1 MPDAPL
7 SASRSP
13 TPQTPRNSANT
24 DSSRKS
30 DWSVPPRQRFGKA
43 VEFARFDLHTKL
55 WGKQAEILRVLKFS
69 KRTAVRSC
77 NGSGKTH
84 VAAVA
89 VIWWLL
95 AHEHK
100 SALAITTAP
109 TQRQVRNLL
118 WREIRRIY
126 FRNTSLFPPST
137 IITRTSL
144 ELSPNH
150 YAMGL
155 STDSPERFQGFH
167 EENILF
173 VVDEASGV
181 HEDVFDCLL
190 LPPFG
195 RELEG
200 G

>member
-1 MPDAPL
+1 MPDAPIP
-7 SASRSP
+7 SSFHPEPVEGSRP
-13 TPQTPRNSANT
+13 PLHI
-24 DSSRKS
+24 
-30 DWSVPPRQRFGKA
+30 PPRQRFGKA
-43 VEFARFDLHTKL
+43 VEFVRLDLGTKL

-84 VAAVA
+84 VAAAA
-89 VIWWLL
+89 VIWWLM

-109 TQRQVRNLL
+109 TQRQVTNLL

-126 FRNTSLFPPST
+126 FKNTALFPPST
-137 IITRTSL
+137 ILTRTSL
-144 ELSPNH
+144 ELSPSH
-150 YAMGL
+150 SAMGL